1 MIHASG
7 EGSGLESG
15 LRVPGEGFRADTG
28 WVVVHGCRAGSN
40 EDLSLEGSGLMIDSG
55 PW

>member
-15 LRVPGEGFRADTG
+15 SRVPDGGFRADTG
-28 WVVVHGCRAGSN
+28 WVVVHGCRAGSH
-40 EDLSLEGSGLMIDSG
+40 EDISLESLGVMIDSG